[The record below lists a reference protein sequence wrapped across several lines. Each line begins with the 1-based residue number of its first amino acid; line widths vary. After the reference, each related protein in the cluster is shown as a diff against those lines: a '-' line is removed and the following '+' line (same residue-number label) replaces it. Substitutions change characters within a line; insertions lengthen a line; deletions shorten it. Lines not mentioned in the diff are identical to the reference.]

1 MLETLPCS
9 GGGIR
14 PDAAVAEKKPRR
26 GEEECS
32 KRIPS

>member
-14 PDAAVAEKKPRR
+14 PDAAVAEKKAQERR
-26 GEEECS
+26 GGV
-32 KRIPS
+32 